1 MKRLIPSL
9 LIASTF
15 LLPRNV
21 FAENKGV
28 DIASCIP
35 EIGSR
40 MPVESAVIYATTTQD
55 ATTYHYVVL
64 HPKDMS
70 QSLGIVLVEVTESK
84 CKGHL
89 VDFDSHTLPFEN
101 FVPASVAK
109 ELVDQANRNWNNRK
123 HIPD

>member
-1 MKRLIPSL
+1 MKRWISSL
-9 LIASTF
+9 LIVSAL

-21 FAENKGV
+21 LAENKSL

-35 EIGSR
+35 ETGSR
-40 MPVESAVIYATTTQD
+40 IPVESAEIYATTTQNGI
-55 ATTYHYVVL
+55 TYHYVVL
-64 HPKDMS
+64 RPKDIS
-70 QSLGIVLVEVTESK
+70 QSLGIVLVEVAGNE

-123 HIPD
+123 RETH